1 MTASMAAVPPGT
13 GPSGAERAYQGVL
26 SGALLALGLFL
37 PFSTAGV
44 SLSMAV
50 LLLLCLLAPRR
61 LWATAPWRQPMLLVG
76 LLLLAYIGLHTL
88 AVSGVARVAGTEANH
103 YHELLM
109 LPLLWGLLHLSR
121 KPRLLFLGFATGCVV
136 YAGMHWAAPY
146 VPKLAAWLGPRRISS
161 GFALAVGAFLL
172 YEHARL
178 GLLPRRAAYAA
189 SAFLAATVL
198 FANDGRTGHVVLLLL
213 LGCVAWRSAPRRWR
227 LATALAVLAA
237 SALVASFSSAVR
249 TRLDETVRTAQAPG
263 GPNQETSTA
272 IRIRLL
278 RNGAEVAADNY
289 LLGRGWHNY
298 ADAYERVAIGNGDA
312 PSVWRRADN
321 PHNEYLMQL
330 GGGGLPALTLFLAWI
345 ALPLYAAL
353 RPGTQDPRAAGML
366 ACLALAF
373 AVGSLFNSLLMDFT
387 EGHIYAAMA
396 AWLLAWR
403 RQA

>member
-1 MTASMAAVPPGT
+1 MTADTTTLPYETA
-13 GPSGAERAYQGVL
+13 PSWAERAYHGTL
-26 SGALLALGLFL
+26 AGALFALGLFL

-50 LLLLCLLAPRR
+50 LLLLCLLAPQR

-76 LLLLAYIGLHTL
+76 LLLLAYIALHTL
-88 AVSGVARVAGTEANH
+88 ATTGLSRVVAIEVNR

-109 LPLLWGLLHLSR
+109 LPMLWALLHVAR
-121 KPRLLFLGFATGCVV
+121 KPRLLFLGFAAGCVA
-136 YAGMHWAAPY
+136 YAALHWAAPLD
-146 VPKLAAWLGPRRISS
+146 PKLAAWLRPRRISS
-161 GFALAVGAFLL
+161 GFALAAGAFLL
-172 YEHARL
+172 YDHARL
-178 GLLPRRAAYAA
+178 GLLPRVAYAA
-189 SAFLAATVL
+189 AAFLTATVI
-198 FANDGRTGHVVLLLL
+198 FANDGRTGHVLVLLL
-213 LGCVAWRSAPRRWR
+213 LGCVAWRSAPARWR
-227 LATALAVLAA
+227 FAAALAVLAG
-237 SALVASFSSAVR
+237 SSLVASFSDSVRGRLQETIEAVR
-249 TRLDETVRTAQAPG
+249 MPDNPSLG
-263 GPNQETSTA
+263 TSTA
-272 IRIRLL
+272 IRIQLL
-278 RNGAEVAADNY
+278 RNSVEVAGDHY
-289 LLGRGWHNY
+289 LIGAGWPNY
-298 ADAYERVAIGNGDA
+298 ADVYEKVAIGNGDG
-312 PSVWRRADN
+312 PSTWRRADN

-330 GGGGLPALTLFLAWI
+330 GAGGLPALTLFLAWI

>member
-1 MTASMAAVPPGT
+1 MTASMAAVQPGT
-13 GPSGAERAYQGVL
+13 GPSGAERAYQGAL

-76 LLLLAYIGLHTL
+76 LLLLVYIGLHTL
-88 AVSGVARVAGTEANH
+88 AVSGVPRVAGTEANR

-178 GLLPRRAAYAA
+178 GLLPRLAAYAA
-189 SAFLAATVL
+189 SALLAATAL
-198 FANDGRTGHVVLLLL
+198 FANDGRTGHVLVLLL
-213 LGCVAWRSAPRRWR
+213 LGCVAWRSASRRWR
-227 LATALAVLAA
+227 LVVAIAAVVA
-237 SALVASFSSAVR
+237 SALVASMSTAVR
-249 TRLDETVRTAQAPG
+249 SRV
-263 GPNQETSTA
+263 QETLNATAVSAEPSSTA
-272 IRIRLL
+272 IRLMLL
-278 RNGAEVAADNY
+278 RNGVEVARQNY
-289 LLGRGWHNY
+289 LLGTGWPTY
-298 ADAYERVAIGNGDA
+298 SAAYERVSIANGD
-312 PSVWRRADN
+312 PPGNWRRSEN

-330 GGGGLPALTLFLAWI
+330 GAGGLPALALFLAWI

-353 RPGTQDPRAAGML
+353 RPGAQDPRAAGML
-366 ACLALAF
+366 ACVALAF
-373 AVGSLFNSLLMDFT
+373 AAGSLFNSLLMDFT

>member
-1 MTASMAAVPPGT
+1 MTADTTTLPREAAPAL
-13 GPSGAERAYQGVL
+13 AERAYQGTL
-26 SGALLALGLFL
+26 AGALFALGLFL

-61 LWATAPWRQPMLLVG
+61 LWATAPWRQPMLLAGV
-76 LLLLAYIGLHTL
+76 LLLAYIALHTL
-88 AVSGVARVAGTEANH
+88 AISGVPRVAGTEANR

-109 LPLLWGLLHLSR
+109 LPLLWGLLHLSH

-136 YAGMHWAAPY
+136 YAGMHWVAPY

-161 GFALAVGAFLL
+161 GFALAIGAFLL

-189 SAFLAATVL
+189 SAFLAGTAI
-198 FANDGRTGHVVLLLL
+198 FANDGRTGHVLVLLL

-227 LATALAVLAA
+227 LVVAITVVLA
-237 SALVASFSSAVR
+237 SALVASLSTAVR
-249 TRLDETVRTAQAPG
+249 SRFHETLNATAASAEPS
-263 GPNQETSTA
+263 STA
-272 IRIRLL
+272 IRVMLL
-278 RNGAEVAADNY
+278 RNGAAVAREHY
-289 LLGRGWHNY
+289 LLGTGWPTY
-298 ADAYERVAIGNGDA
+298 STAYERVSIANGD
-312 PSVWRRADN
+312 PPGYWRRSEN

-330 GGGGLPALTLFLAWI
+330 GAGGLPALALFLTWI

-366 ACLALAF
+366 ACVALAF
-373 AVGSLFNSLLMDFT
+373 AAGSLFNSLLLDFT
-387 EGHIYAAMA
+387 EGHIYAALA

-403 RQA
+403 RPA